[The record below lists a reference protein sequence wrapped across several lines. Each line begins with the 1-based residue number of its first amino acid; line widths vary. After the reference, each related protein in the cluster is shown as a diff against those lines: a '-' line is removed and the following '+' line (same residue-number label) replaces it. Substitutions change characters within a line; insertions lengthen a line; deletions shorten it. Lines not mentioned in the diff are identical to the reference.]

1 MATQPTQGS
10 AIAAFPATPPM
21 PAVARIL
28 ARFERDQLAGFIAVA
43 LDLIDTLDGDPDM
56 ENATDL
62 EDDHA
67 LSPQARGYDTGPGC
81 EVADTGEHVGDE
93 QDSGWTEH
101 HTRGRHKLALGM
113 SEPFADH
120 EDDEDDDPDT
130 SVEDGSKGFDPEED
144 FGGEEAGEPEDY
156 SIEAFSDPDAL
167 RENRA
172 RIRRTRC
179 DRIEYVSPWSH
190 SPRVEFRLKDPPSLN
205 C

>member
-1 MATQPTQGS
+1 MGIQQQIG
-10 AIAAFPATPPM
+10 FQPM

-28 ARFERDQLAGFIAVA
+28 AGFQRDQLAGFIEVA
-43 LDLIDTLDGDPDM
+43 IGLLDIAEPD
-56 ENATDL
+56 ADL
-62 EDDHA
+62 EDNGDDE
-67 LSPQARGYDTGPGC
+67 LT
-81 EVADTGEHVGDE
+81 GDE
-93 QDSGWTEH
+93 EDSAWTEH
-101 HTRGRHKLALGM
+101 HTRGRHKLAGGM

-156 SIEAFSDPDAL
+156 AIEAFSDPDAL

>member
-1 MATQPTQGS
+1 MATLPLGGTPSSVTFPSIFSTFDRGTIAS
-10 AIAAFPATPPM
+10 AVEVLM
-21 PAVARIL
+21 AV
-28 ARFERDQLAGFIAVA
+28 
-43 LDLIDTLDGDPDM
+43 LDTIDSDPD
-56 ENATDL
+56 L
-62 EDDHA
+62 EETGDDE
-67 LSPQARGYDTGPGC
+67 LTGD
-81 EVADTGEHVGDE
+81 EADTG
-93 QDSGWTEH
+93 WTEY